1 MTVSQRDNTSLTS
14 TDCVQGGVLYPIV
27 FRQLQP
33 KIGFAWATRIIGFI
47 ELGTFLMS
55 FVLLRSHK
63 VERTKPR
70 SLIDTQAFRELPFMS
85 YVFALAI
92 LFSGYFVPLFYIPTY
107 AITHL
112 HTTGDLAFYLLAVT
126 NAAAFL
132 GRLVPGFAPRL
143 FATVQ
148 VLPLATA
155 AGGALVF
162 AWVGVH
168 NLAGLVVFCIVYG
181 IVSGVII
188 TVTTLMVSDLSPPGA
203 VHETIGTRLGMAYFS
218 CGIGLLIGSPIAG
231 ALTDTSRGDFLKV
244 QVWGGATLLGGA
256 AVLIYP
262 WAYIRRVR
270 RRHNH

>member
-1 MTVSQRDNTSLTS
+1 
-14 TDCVQGGVLYPIV
+14 
-27 FRQLQP
+27 
-33 KIGFAWATRIIGFI
+33 
-47 ELGTFLMS
+47 MS

-63 VERTKPR
+63 VERTRPR

-132 GRLVPGFAPRL
+132 GRLVPGFVPRW

-162 AWVGVH
+162 AWIGVH
-168 NLAGLVVFCIVYG
+168 NLAGLVVFCIIYG
-181 IVSGVII
+181 ILSGVII

-231 ALTDTSRGDFLKV
+231 ALTDTSKGDFLKA

-256 AVLIYP
+256 TVLVYP
-262 WAYIRRVR
+262 WVYIRRVKR
-270 RRHNH
+270 EHDH